1 MNNYSNKKYST
12 LAKYILLIITITL
25 LMIVV
30 VLKFDTFWAM
40 TQKVI
45 NVLMPVIWGLV
56 LAFLM
61 NPIMKQLERFL
72 YHFIFKQR
80 KHKKT
85 VRAISLSLTCILSV
99 TVVVGLLYIVIPEI
113 LDSITTIFD
122 NISLWV
128 DQLTK
133 WVTELFK
140 DNEEIQKRLI
150 NAINTYSSDI
160 SALLDTLKPILENIS
175 TSAFGVVNLIKN
187 ILLGFI
193 VSIYMLAGKETHL
206 GQIRKII
213 LAIFRRK
220 TCDRIFSIASQSNKI
235 FSGFI
240 IGKIID
246 SAIIGAITFIC
257 MTILDMPYIIMISV
271 IIGITN
277 IVPFFGPFFG
287 AIPSAL
293 LILLSTSSLK
303 DVVIFCIMIF
313 AIQQF
318 DGNILGPS
326 ILGNSTGIPAIG
338 VVISILIGG
347 GLFGFVG
354 MVFAVPTC
362 ALFYSL
368 TRVAVANRLIAKKLP
383 PETKA
388 YTGDIE
394 HFYKQPKSDRK
405 PLTLEELEA
414 LEITPSELANE
425 IEKADEVEVI
435 KE

>member
-1 MNNYSNKKYST
+1 
-12 LAKYILLIITITL
+12 
-25 LMIVV
+25 
-30 VLKFDTFWAM
+30 
-40 TQKVI
+40 
-45 NVLMPVIWGLV
+45 
-56 LAFLM
+56 
-61 NPIMKQLERFL
+61 
-72 YHFIFKQR
+72 
-80 KHKKT
+80 
-85 VRAISLSLTCILSV
+85 
-99 TVVVGLLYIVIPEI
+99 
-113 LDSITTIFD
+113 
-122 NISLWV
+122 
-128 DQLTK
+128 
-133 WVTELFK
+133 
-140 DNEEIQKRLI
+140 
-150 NAINTYSSDI
+150 
-160 SALLDTLKPILENIS
+160 
-175 TSAFGVVNLIKN
+175 
-187 ILLGFI
+187 
-193 VSIYMLAGKETHL
+193 
-206 GQIRKII
+206 
-213 LAIFRRK
+213 
-220 TCDRIFSIASQSNKI
+220 
-235 FSGFI
+235 
-240 IGKIID
+240 
-246 SAIIGAITFIC
+246 
-257 MTILDMPYIIMISV
+257 DMPYIIMISV

>member
-30 VLKFDTFWAM
+30 VWKFDTFWAM

-80 KHKKT
+80 KRKKT

-133 WVTELFK
+133 WVTELFM

-150 NAINTYSSDI
+150 KAINTYSSDI

-206 GQIRKII
+206 GQIRNII
-213 LAIFRRK
+213 LAIFRR
-220 TCDRIFSIASQSNKI
+220 
-235 FSGFI
+235 
-240 IGKIID
+240 
-246 SAIIGAITFIC
+246 
-257 MTILDMPYIIMISV
+257 
-271 IIGITN
+271 
-277 IVPFFGPFFG
+277 
-287 AIPSAL
+287 
-293 LILLSTSSLK
+293 
-303 DVVIFCIMIF
+303 
-313 AIQQF
+313 
-318 DGNILGPS
+318 
-326 ILGNSTGIPAIG
+326 
-338 VVISILIGG
+338 
-347 GLFGFVG
+347 
-354 MVFAVPTC
+354 
-362 ALFYSL
+362 
-368 TRVAVANRLIAKKLP
+368 
-383 PETKA
+383 
-388 YTGDIE
+388 
-394 HFYKQPKSDRK
+394 
-405 PLTLEELEA
+405 
-414 LEITPSELANE
+414 
-425 IEKADEVEVI
+425 
-435 KE
+435 